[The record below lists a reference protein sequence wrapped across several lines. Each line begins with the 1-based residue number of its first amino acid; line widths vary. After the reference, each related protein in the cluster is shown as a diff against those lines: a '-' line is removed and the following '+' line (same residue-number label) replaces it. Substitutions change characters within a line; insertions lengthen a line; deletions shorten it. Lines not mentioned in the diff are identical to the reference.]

1 MSATDETSDSARTRR
16 VKRLRM
22 RCWRRGTRE
31 MDLLL
36 GGYIDETQDQLDD
49 ADLDALEALIEV
61 DDQTLFAW
69 TNGAADPAD
78 EHRPLIEAIRS
89 AAARRTRR

>member
-1 MSATDETSDSARTRR
+1 MTDLETPSDVARAQRL
-16 VKRLRM
+16 KRMRM

-36 GGYIDETQDQLDD
+36 GGYFDDGRADFSD
-49 ADLDALEALIEV
+49 ADLDALEALMEI

-69 TNGAADPAD
+69 TSGAAEPAD
-78 EHRPLIEAIRS
+78 EHRPLIEAIQA
-89 AAARRTRR
+89 AAARRPRP